1 MKVYVVVVSRR
12 MHPYGSPDWEEVAGV
27 GLTPEEA
34 EAIGKAAIGK
44 AALSTRPDSE
54 AIYDFDFEEHV
65 IGEVF
70 GMPGPP
76 SSSEPVTGRELE
88 RWQSMRETIRVQR
101 NAIDDLRTALRDV
114 VEAMQLWGSWG
125 DGIPEA
131 GDDAH
136 GSVGATYDRAVF
148 LLDEGHPEAVDVVG
162 APYSSPE
169 VGDLRDQHKTALA
182 ELAAAREVVKAAR
195 ARAGWCDCDWEI
207 TGHTG
212 ACLKLAQA
220 LRTYDGLTEAGND

>member
-44 AALSTRPDSE
+44 AALSTRPGSE

-101 NAIDDLRTALRDV
+101 NARFISRSPL
-114 VEAMQLWGSWG
+114 
-125 DGIPEA
+125 
-131 GDDAH
+131 DA
-136 GSVGATYDRAVF
+136 DELQR
-148 LLDEGHPEAVDVVG
+148 LL
-162 APYSSPE
+162 
-169 VGDLRDQHKTALA
+169 
-182 ELAAAREVVKAAR
+182 
-195 ARAGWCDCDWEI
+195 
-207 TGHTG
+207 
-212 ACLKLAQA
+212 
-220 LRTYDGLTEAGND
+220 DGLTEIRDRAKKGG